1 MIESPIVNTCIGA
14 AAGAGAGVVAEGGAV
29 GLSIAVLLAEAEAE
43 AAGGLL
49 FGLDAA
55 EGLVVV
61 DRAPA
66 AEVNT
71 TPVMREQQATVA
83 TAMAMPRDR
92 LRVAEVNFGLSL
104 FDQAVRSSQPD
115 SLIMFAKF
123 WY

>member
-1 MIESPIVNTCIGA
+1 
-14 AAGAGAGVVAEGGAV
+14 VVAEGGAV
-29 GLSIAVLLAEAEAE
+29 GLSVAVLLAEAEAE

-92 LRVAEVNFGLSL
+92 LRVAEVNIGLSL

>member
-14 AAGAGAGVVAEGGAV
+14 AAGTGAGGVAEGEAV
-29 GLSIAVLLAEAEAE
+29 GLDIAVLLAEAEV
-43 AAGGLL
+43 AGGLL

-55 EGLVVV
+55 EGLMVV

-83 TAMAMPRDR
+83 TAITVPRDR
-92 LRVAEVNFGLSL
+92 LRFAEVDIRL
-104 FDQAVRSSQPD
+104 P
-115 SLIMFAKF
+115 
-123 WY
+123 